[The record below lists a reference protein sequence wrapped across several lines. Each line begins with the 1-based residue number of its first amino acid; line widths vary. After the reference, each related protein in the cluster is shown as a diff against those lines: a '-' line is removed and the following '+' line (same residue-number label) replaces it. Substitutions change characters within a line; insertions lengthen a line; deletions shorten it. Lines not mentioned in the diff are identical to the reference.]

1 MTTKT
6 TVKSVTD
13 GDTFV
18 GSGDISYR
26 LEGVDTPERGYP
38 RYEEARQY
46 LKSLIDGKTV
56 EVDVKA
62 RDRYGRS
69 VAQVRYNGV
78 NINKKV
84 KEKFG

>member
-18 GSGDISYR
+18 GSGGIRYR

-38 RYEEARQY
+38 RYEAAKQF
-46 LKSLIDGKTV
+46 LNSLIGRKTV
-56 EVDVKA
+56 DVDVKA
-62 RDRYGRS
+62 RDIHGRS
-69 VAQVRYNGV
+69 VAQVWHN
-78 NINKKV
+78 
-84 KEKFG
+84 